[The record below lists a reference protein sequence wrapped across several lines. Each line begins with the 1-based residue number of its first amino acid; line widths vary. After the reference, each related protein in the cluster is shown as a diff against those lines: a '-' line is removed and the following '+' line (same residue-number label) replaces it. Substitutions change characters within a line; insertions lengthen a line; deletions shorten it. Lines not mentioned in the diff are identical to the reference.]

1 MSKHKVGFVQI
12 NSEFA
17 GQVYLPLVAGYLT
30 SFFKKYSKYSDYF
43 DFIQPIFKRDKVEN
57 IVEKLLDCDV
67 VAFSIYVW
75 NEQLSLRVAER
86 LKKLKPAVFI
96 IFGGPQV
103 PDEAESF
110 LSKNSFIEI
119 CVHNEGEQTF
129 LEILEEFI
137 NNNNIE
143 IPNTSKLLK
152 NGSNYI
158 YKKIKNRP
166 KLKDLDLIPSPF
178 LNGYF
183 DKLVKSYPEQVFLA
197 LWESNRGC
205 PFSCSF
211 CDWGSATASR
221 VYQFELSRLLKEI
234 EWIGKNKIPFVFVCD
249 ANFGLLPRDEEIAKY
264 VSTIKEKYNFPEA
277 FSTQNTKNVK
287 ERSYKVQ
294 KILSDSGLS
303 KGVTLSMQSLH
314 QETLELIK
322 RDNISL
328 SAYSDLQSKFKQD
341 GVLTYSDLILGLPGE
356 TLASWKNGITEL
368 IKNGQHNRIQFNNL
382 SILPNAEMANLK
394 YRQDSGFITVQS
406 QIVNVH
412 GSRAELENDIPEI
425 QELVVGSKTLPEAD
439 WIKARVYAWWVALL
453 YFDKLFQIPL
463 ILTSNST
470 KIEVGHLIDKF
481 ISKLESQ
488 LIEFPVLNEINCLM
502 IEKAMLIQKGDIE
515 YMWDPALIDVYWPM
529 DEYAFLKIVAN
540 GKISDLYAELQK
552 LIAKV
557 IEVDAAI
564 DSNRERVILNSISLN
579 EMLLNLPSE
588 YDRDISLNDKDVQ
601 IIKEYFSVIMPHL
614 DSSQLII
621 HENLTKSDL
630 SFKEWQKVVVWYGHR
645 SGEYLKKFFHK
656 ISKVE
661 NSEMAEIPGHYS

>member
-1 MSKHKVGFVQI
+1 
-12 NSEFA
+12 
-17 GQVYLPLVAGYLT
+17 
-30 SFFKKYSKYSDYF
+30 
-43 DFIQPIFKRDKVEN
+43 
-57 IVEKLLDCDV
+57 
-67 VAFSIYVW
+67 
-75 NEQLSLRVAER
+75 
-86 LKKLKPAVFI
+86 
-96 IFGGPQV
+96 
-103 PDEAESF
+103 
-110 LSKNSFIEI
+110 
-119 CVHNEGEQTF
+119 
-129 LEILEEFI
+129 
-137 NNNNIE
+137 
-143 IPNTSKLLK
+143 
-152 NGSNYI
+152 
-158 YKKIKNRP
+158 
-166 KLKDLDLIPSPF
+166 
-178 LNGYF
+178 
-183 DKLVKSYPEQVFLA
+183 
-197 LWESNRGC
+197 
-205 PFSCSF
+205 
-211 CDWGSATASR
+211 
-221 VYQFELSRLLKEI
+221 
-234 EWIGKNKIPFVFVCD
+234 
-249 ANFGLLPRDEEIAKY
+249 
-264 VSTIKEKYNFPEA
+264 
-277 FSTQNTKNVK
+277 
-287 ERSYKVQ
+287 
-294 KILSDSGLS
+294 
-303 KGVTLSMQSLH
+303 
-314 QETLELIK
+314 
-322 RDNISL
+322 
-328 SAYSDLQSKFKQD
+328 
-341 GVLTYSDLILGLPGE
+341 
-356 TLASWKNGITEL
+356 
-368 IKNGQHNRIQFNNL
+368 
-382 SILPNAEMANLK
+382 MANSK